1 MGGVKLFPALFSPV
15 LLLAVSPVRGA
26 EIAELPHPRI
36 LFPKSAE
43 AGLKNK
49 LEEDP
54 LAARLQQ
61 AALGE
66 AMAVLKQRACIY
78 QIPDGKR
85 LLRESRRALH
95 NIMHAGWAWRLGA
108 GEPYRRRVIK
118 ELDAAC
124 GLKDWNPKHFLDT
137 AEMATAVAVGYD
149 WLYETLTPEQR
160 AMCERA
166 LVEKALK
173 PASEVYQKGGWWTN
187 PGNNWSQVCG
197 AGIAIAAAA
206 VADVEPELSQDLYG
220 RGVKLVDGCLAFYRP
235 DGMYPEGPS
244 YWHYGTDYHV
254 MMLGTAEALGRP
266 MKANPVFRRAGD
278 SIMHLTGPTRNSFN
292 FADSH
297 MNMETPSP
305 AQCWIASHFRDAT
318 QSAFVRGLFDRA
330 LREDKKLRGD
340 RYFPLSILWLPADPG
355 DVKLR
360 TAAVFRSEQAV
371 ASFRTSWAPDAAWI
385 AVKGGTPAASHGHM
399 DSGSFV
405 YETHGIRWIEDL
417 GSDNYNLPAYFGGK
431 RWDYYRLQNRSHNTL
446 EIDGKLQNPKAK
458 PCPLMS
464 SDLGGKPSA
473 SFDLS
478 PAYLKSAEKVTRTVA
493 LDPDSGEAIV
503 RDEIDAASGPIVWRA
518 FTRAKIETDGSTAVL
533 RMAGKSIRLRC
544 QDGGGKWRIGS
555 ANPPSAEENQNKG
568 YRSIELEVP
577 AAAKV
582 AISVRIT
589 P

>member
-1 MGGVKLFPALFSPV
+1 MAGVKWFAALFLPFLPLV
-15 LLLAVSPVRGA
+15 VSSAREV
-26 EIAELPHPRI
+26 EIPELPHPRI

-43 AGLKNK
+43 AGLKKK
-49 LEEDP
+49 LESDP

-66 AMAVLKQRACIY
+66 AQAVLKQRACIY

-85 LLRESRRALH
+85 LLGESRRALH

-108 GEPYRRRVIK
+108 GEPYRLRVIK
-118 ELDAAC
+118 ELEAAC

-137 AEMATAVAVGYD
+137 AEMATAVAIGYD
-149 WLYETLTPEQR
+149 WLYDTLTPEQR
-160 AMCERA
+160 TMCERA

-173 PASEVYQKGGWWTN
+173 PAAGVYQKGGWWSK

-206 VADVEPELSQDLYG
+206 VSDVEPDLANDLYE

-254 MMLGTAEALGRP
+254 LMLGSAEALGRP
-266 MKANPVFRRAGD
+266 MKDDPVFRKAGD

-297 MNMETPSP
+297 MRKETPSP
-305 AQCWIASHFRDAT
+305 AQCWIASHYRDAT
-318 QSAFVRGLFDRA
+318 QAAFVRGLFDRA
-330 LREDKKLRGD
+330 LREDKNLNGD
-340 RYFPLSILWLPADPG
+340 RYFPLSILWLPADPK
-355 DVKLR
+355 DVKLE

-371 ASFRTSWAPDAAWI
+371 ASFRSSWEPDAAWI

-399 DSGSFV
+399 DAGAFV
-405 YETHGIRWIEDL
+405 FEAHGIRWIEDL
-417 GSDNYNLPAYFGGK
+417 GSENYNLPGYFGGK

-458 PCPLMS
+458 PCPLVK
-464 SDLGGKPSA
+464 SDLGGKPTA
-473 SFDLS
+473 TFDLGPVYPHCAAS
-478 PAYLKSAEKVTRTVA
+478 VTRMAA
-493 LDPDSGEAIV
+493 LDPKTGETIV
-503 RDEIDAASGPIVWRA
+503 RDEVEGASGPIVWRA
-518 FTRAKIETDGSTAVL
+518 FTRADIETEGATAVL
-533 RMAGKSIRLRC
+533 RKDGKSIRLRC
-544 QDGGGKWRIGS
+544 QEGGAKWRVGS
-555 ANPPSAEENQNKG
+555 AKPPTAEENPNKG
-568 YRSIELEVP
+568 YRALELEVP
-577 AAAKV
+577 ASGKV
-582 AISVRIT
+582 VISVRIT